1 MNYILSGC
9 PTALA
14 QGRFMWRHDK
24 VLRELAQ
31 TMEEKRR
38 DHNKGEKRAL
48 AEIVFVKAG
57 EKKKKI
63 SAKSDP
69 RTYMKGSKDWRLQI
83 DLDRKLK
90 VPHNIVETELRP
102 DMLLISDT
110 SKRMGVIELTVPS
123 EDRVEVSGELKKAKY
138 AVLQQEAKKNGWSVR
153 IWAVEVG
160 CRGFPAAS
168 MATFIKDIGVTGA
181 ERKR

>member
-14 QGRFMWRHDK
+14 QGKFMWRHDK

-63 SAKSDP
+63 SAKSDL
-69 RTYMKGSKDWRLQI
+69 RTYMKGSKDWRLQV
-83 DLDRKLK
+83 DLDSKLK
-90 VPHNIVETELRP
+90 IPHNIVEMHGI
-102 DMLLISDT
+102 D
-110 SKRMGVIELTVPS
+110 
-123 EDRVEVSGELKKAKY
+123 
-138 AVLQQEAKKNGWSVR
+138 
-153 IWAVEVG
+153 
-160 CRGFPAAS
+160 
-168 MATFIKDIGVTGA
+168 
-181 ERKR
+181 